1 MATVQELS
9 ALHRRYA
16 DVSHRFRAGWTFH
29 QFLQSINKSLLQR
42 MEDPYST
49 DFQDLYAGLKE
60 ISQSLHASESDRI
73 RNRLEGIE
81 RRLADLME
89 ALDAEDNRVTPDLL
103 RQFFRR
109 VRSYDEKILTQL
121 VKFYLYV
128 QRGDGWD
135 PNRLDKVDFLLAR
148 LSEEEDDRGG
158 EPRLSDYR
166 HLSEIFQGLW
176 AQVDVPH
183 PGGEVVRERRTAIDG
198 IRAEAARI
206 EGLED
211 LNTNGLIR
219 RYREIKHGLG
229 SLYFEPELL
238 LAIQDTNLALK
249 NRIHRLYGQEE
260 QRIVAEY
267 QRVFEL
273 EREVSVDRELD
284 QELGEFRE
292 AIERFERQLQ
302 REEFKL
308 EDIALIRQRVRE
320 LLPRLTAGRPE
331 PIEKITGAVRITP
344 PEFLGTA
351 EHILSGSSDVS
362 RMTLGDIGD
371 RGDKGDK
378 EDILGAAF
386 RRLVKALHDTSQ
398 ELQPEKIVLLP
409 DIFPLRLEPREVVA
423 FRRIFGKRE
432 HDVRLEQFL
441 LEAAAL
447 RMLVNEEAQE
457 VMGIMDET
465 SITGDSPIY
474 IRARRVARLADDYL
488 WRFSHMMNGITLSGD
503 GAEARAVEVLR
514 MRLMRDYSGLWLLAF
529 KPFFS
534 RRPGM
539 TLM

>member
-135 PNRLDKVDFLLAR
+135 PDRLDKVDFLLAR

-176 AQVDVPH
+176 AQVDAPH
-183 PGGEVVRERRTAIDG
+183 PGPEAIREQRTAIDS
-198 IRAEAARI
+198 IRAEAARV

-219 RYREIKHGLG
+219 RYRDLKHGLG

-284 QELGEFRE
+284 LELGEFRE

-308 EDIALIRQRVRE
+308 EDIAQIRQRVRE

-331 PIEKITGAVRITP
+331 QIEKITGAVRITP

-351 EHILSGSSDVS
+351 EHVLSASSDTS
-362 RMTLGDIGD
+362 KMALGNV
-371 RGDKGDK
+371 GDKD
-378 EDILGAAF
+378 DILGDAY

-398 ELQPEKIVLLP
+398 ELQPEKVVLLP

-423 FRRIFGKRE
+423 FRRVFGKRE
-432 HDVRLEQFL
+432 HDSRLEQFL

-474 IRARRVARLADDYL
+474 MRARKTARLADEYL
-488 WRFSHMMNGITLSGD
+488 WRFSHMMTEIVLSGD
-503 GAEARAVEVLR
+503 GSEARLVEILR

-534 RRPGM
+534 RRPGA

>member
-29 QFLQSINKSLLQR
+29 QFLQSLNKSLLQR

-60 ISQSLHASESDRI
+60 ISQSLHASETDRI

-81 RRLADLME
+81 RRLGDLME
-89 ALDAEDNRVTPDLL
+89 ALDTEDSRVTPDLL

-135 PNRLDKVDFLLAR
+135 PDRLDKVDFLLAR

-158 EPRLSDYR
+158 ELRLGDYR

-176 AQVDVPH
+176 AQLDVPH
-183 PGGEVVRERRTAIDG
+183 PGGEAIRDRRAAIDG
-198 IRAEAARI
+198 IRAEASRI
-206 EGLED
+206 DTLDD
-211 LNTNGLIR
+211 LNSSALIR
-219 RYREIKHGLG
+219 RYRDLKHGLG
-229 SLYFEPELL
+229 SLYFEPEML

-249 NRIHRLYGQEE
+249 NRINRLYGQEE

-273 EREVSVDRELD
+273 EREVPIDRELD

-308 EDIALIRQRVRE
+308 EDIAQIRQRVRE

-331 PIEKITGAVRITP
+331 PVEKVTGAVRITP

-351 EHILSGSSDVS
+351 EHVLSSTADPSKI
-362 RMTLGDIGD
+362 TLGDIGD
-371 RGDKGDK
+371 K
-378 EDILGAAF
+378 EAILGDPY

-398 ELQPEKIVLLP
+398 ELQPEKVVLLP
-409 DIFPLRLEPREVVA
+409 DIFPLRMEPREVVA
-423 FRRIFGKRE
+423 FRRLFGRRE

-457 VMGIMDET
+457 ITGIMDET
-465 SITGDSPIY
+465 SITGESPIY
-474 IRARRVARLADDYL
+474 AKARATARLADEYL
-488 WRFSHMMNGITLSGD
+488 WRFSHVMNGLILSGD
-503 GAEARAVEVLR
+503 GAEARLIEILR

-534 RRPGM
+534 RRPGA

>member
-29 QFLQSINKSLLQR
+29 QFLQSLNKSLLQR

-128 QRGDGWD
+128 QRGEGWD
-135 PNRLDKVDFLLAR
+135 PDRLDKVDFLLAR

-158 EPRLSDYR
+158 EPRLGDYR

-176 AQVDVPH
+176 AQLDVPH
-183 PGGEVVRERRTAIDG
+183 PGGEAVRERRAAIDG

-206 EGLED
+206 DTLDD
-211 LNTNGLIR
+211 LNASALIR
-219 RYREIKHGLG
+219 RYRDLKHGLG

-249 NRIHRLYGQEE
+249 NRINRLYGQEE

-273 EREVSVDRELD
+273 EREVPVDRELD

-308 EDIALIRQRVRE
+308 EDIAQIRQRVRE

-331 PIEKITGAVRITP
+331 PVEKVTGAVRITP

-351 EHILSGSSDVS
+351 EHVLSSTADTSKI
-362 RMTLGDIGD
+362 TLGE
-371 RGDKGDK
+371 R
-378 EDILGAAF
+378 EDILGDPF
-386 RRLVKALHDTSQ
+386 RKLVKALRDTSQ
-398 ELQPEKIVLLP
+398 ELQPERIVLLP

-423 FRRIFGKRE
+423 FRRLFGQRE
-432 HDVRLEQFL
+432 HDRRLEQFL

-447 RMLVNEEAQE
+447 RVLVNEEAQE
-457 VMGIMDET
+457 ITGIMDET
-465 SITGDSPIY
+465 SVTGESPIY
-474 IRARRVARLADDYL
+474 ARARATARLADEYL
-488 WRFSHMMNGITLSGD
+488 WRFSHVMNGLILSGD
-503 GAEARAVEVLR
+503 GAEARAIEILR

-534 RRPGM
+534 RRPGA